1 MSEAYT
7 LGRWARVRAKFSRA
21 DTGDSPWSA
30 PVTCTMTAILRR
42 RAKTN
47 VTRRLYS
54 LLLYLLVPAVLIRLL
69 LRGLRNRGYW
79 HRWKERFGFVARL
92 PEGALWVHAV
102 SVGEVRAAVPLI
114 AALEQRCPGQ
124 VILVTTMTPT
134 GSMQVHELLGARVA
148 HCYLPY
154 DLPSAVAR
162 FLERTQPRIALVM
175 ETELWPNLFHGCAAR
190 SVPVVVA
197 NVRMSEKSMHRY
209 LRFSRFTRATL
220 SQVRLFAAQSEADAA
235 RLRTLGA
242 DPERVRVTGSMKFEI
257 NPPASLREQAQA
269 LRRQWGPQRPVWIA
283 ASTREGEDELVLEQF
298 RLLKDRFPD
307 LLLVLVPRHPERF
320 APVARLCRRTPFAVS
335 LRSERTAVL
344 SSEVDIL
351 VGDTM
356 GELPLL
362 YAAADVAFVGGSLV
376 PAGGHNLL
384 EPAAASVAVV
394 FGPHM
399 FNFSE
404 IARLAAERGAG
415 RRVRDSSEMGEVV
428 AGYLANADLP
438 CNAGESGRRMGEENR
453 GALQRTLAL
462 LETLITV

>member
-1 MSEAYT
+1 M
-7 LGRWARVRAKFSRA
+7 
-21 DTGDSPWSA
+21 
-30 PVTCTMTAILRR
+30 
-42 RAKTN
+42 
-47 VTRRLYS
+47 TRRLYS
-54 LLLYLLVPAVLIRLL
+54 LLLYLLVPAVLVRLL

-79 HRWKERFGFVARL
+79 HRWNERFGFVAHL
-92 PEGALWVHAV
+92 PEGTLWVHAV
-102 SVGEVRAAVPLI
+102 SVGEVRAAVPLV

-124 VILVTTMTPT
+124 RILVTTMTPT
-134 GSMQVHELLGARVA
+134 GSTQVSELFGSRVV

-154 DLPSAVAR
+154 DLPSSVAR
-162 FLERTQPRIALVM
+162 FLDRARPQLAVIM

-190 SVPVVVA
+190 AVPVVVA
-197 NVRMSEKSMHRY
+197 NVRMSEKSMCRY
-209 LRFSRFTRATL
+209 LRFSAFTRATL
-220 SQVRLFAAQSEADAA
+220 SQVRLFAAQSEADAT

-242 DPERVRVTGSMKFEI
+242 DPQRVRVTGSMKFEI

-269 LRRQWGPQRPVWIA
+269 LRRQWGAQRPVWIA

-298 RLLKDRFPD
+298 QWLREQFPE

-320 APVARLCRRTPFAVS
+320 AQVTRLCRRTGLVIA
-335 LRSERTAVL
+335 LRSERDAAL
-344 SSEVDIL
+344 SSDVDIL

-384 EPAAASVAVV
+384 EPAAAGVAVV

-399 FNFSE
+399 FNFAE

-415 RRVRDSSEMGEVV
+415 RRVRDSGEMGAAV
-428 AGYLANADLP
+428 AAYLANADLRF
-438 CNAGESGRRMGEENR
+438 NAGESGHKMVEENR

-462 LETLITV
+462 LDTLITI